1 MTVLEYLRTHF
12 KRSNKTS
19 HTIIEITNRFKE
31 ESRDQLNALHKQG
44 LVKRVNGA
52 NLVIVEYL
60 PEKDTEHDTN

>member
-12 KRSNKTS
+12 EKSKKTS
-19 HTIIEITNRFKE
+19 HTIVEITNRFKE
-31 ESRDQLNALHKQG
+31 EARDQLNALHKQG